1 WAFEKFPDA
10 DPTLTT
16 QMKSVGETMAIGR
29 TFKES
34 LQKALRGLETGRFG
48 LGCDRADRWGTA
60 NQPSLDEILNH
71 LATPTA
77 ERIWYIRLAI
87 KAGLPIEEIY
97 GRTKIDRWFLNNLR
111 DLVEVEERL
120 RACPNLTTAMDD
132 LLWEAKQHGFSDRQL
147 AHVWHTSEG
156 EVRRIR

>member
-1 WAFEKFPDA
+1 
-10 DPTLTT
+10 
-16 QMKSVGETMAIGR
+16 
-29 TFKES
+29 
-34 LQKALRGLETGRFG
+34 
-48 LGCDRADRWGTA
+48 
-60 NQPSLDEILNH
+60 
-71 LATPTA
+71 
-77 ERIWYIRLAI
+77 
-87 KAGLPIEEIY
+87 IEEIY

-156 EVRRIR
+156 EVRRIRKARGVVPVYKLVDTCAAELEAYTPFYYSTYERPAVLATGDVPVGTSDAETRPPNDGRQRI